1 MGVGGGLGVG
11 VVEVVGGGGWRVR
24 GGVVRVR
31 VTGVRRKMGRGVTGV
46 RRKMGRV
53 HKRMRMRC
61 LPVLGLMLL
70 ALHTL
75 ASCVSICTFVLVKQ
89 EN

>member
-1 MGVGGGLGVG
+1 M
-11 VVEVVGGGGWRVR
+11 R

-31 VTGVRRKMGRGVTGV
+31 VGSGGGVTGV
-46 RRKMGRV
+46 RSKMGRV
-53 HKRMRMRC
+53 RMRMVRMRC